1 MAKLCGFPGKLGMD
15 GSQVWPAWQAGQQ
28 GEVRAYCETD
38 VVNTWLLYCRYRL
51 IKGELDM
58 TGYEAEI
65 QLVRDSLQQIDAPHW
80 QEYMSTWDAES
91 R

>member
-1 MAKLCGFPGKLGMD
+1 MD
-15 GSQVWPAWQAGQQ
+15 GSQVWSAWQAGQQ

-58 TGYEAEI
+58 TGYETEI
-65 QLVRDSLQQIDAPHW
+65 QLVRDSLQQIDASHW